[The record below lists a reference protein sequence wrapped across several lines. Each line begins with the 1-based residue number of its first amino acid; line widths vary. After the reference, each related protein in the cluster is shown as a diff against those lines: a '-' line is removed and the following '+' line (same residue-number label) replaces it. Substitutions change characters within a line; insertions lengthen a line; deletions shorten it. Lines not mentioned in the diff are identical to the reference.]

1 MKALITAL
9 ALIAA
14 PAITLAAQP
23 NLLTNG
29 SFEDSLIANGKWDIF
44 GNINGWTSTGSGIEV
59 RNNIAG
65 SALDGKNFVELDSH
79 SNSSMF
85 QTVST
90 SAGASYNFSFSFANR
105 EGTVAATNGLDWTVD
120 GGKTWNAAPALSNSK
135 WADFSTSFIA
145 SSTSTVIGFRATGT
159 SDKLGSSLD
168 KVSLTS
174 AVPEPESYALML
186 AGLAAVGFVARRR
199 KSA

>member
-23 NLLTNG
+23 NLLING
-29 SFEDSLIANGKWDIF
+29 SFEDNAVANGKWNVF
-44 GNINGWTSTGSGIEV
+44 ANISGWTSTGAGIEV
-59 RNNIAG
+59 RNNIVG
-65 SALDGKNFVELDSH
+65 SAIDGVKFVELDSY
-79 SNSSMF
+79 SNSGMF
-85 QTVST
+85 QTVGT
-90 SAGASYNFSFSFANR
+90 SVGSSYNFSFSFANR
-105 EGTVAATNGLDWTVD
+105 EGTAAATNGLDWTVD
-120 GGKTWNAAPALSNSK
+120 GGKTWNAAPTLNSSK

-145 SSTSTVIGFRATGT
+145 SSASTVIGFRATGT
-159 SDKLGSSLD
+159 NDALGTSLD
-168 KVSLTS
+168 KVSLTT

>member
-1 MKALITAL
+1 MKSLITAL

-23 NLLTNG
+23 NLLVNG
-29 SFEDSLIANGKWDIF
+29 SFEDSVIANGKWNVF
-44 GNINGWTSTGSGIEV
+44 ANINGWTGTGAGIEV
-59 RNNIAG
+59 RNNIVG
-65 SALDGKNFVELDSH
+65 SALDGKNFVELDSY
-79 SNSSMF
+79 SNSGMF
-85 QTVST
+85 QTVGT
-90 SAGASYNFSFSFANR
+90 SVGSSYNFSFSFANR
-105 EGTVAATNGLDWTVD
+105 EGTAAATNGLDWTVD
-120 GGKTWNAAPALSNSK
+120 GGKTWNAAPTLNSSK

-145 SSTSTVIGFRATGT
+145 SSASTVIGFRATGT
-159 SDKLGSSLD
+159 NDALGTSLD
-168 KVSLTS
+168 KVSLTT

>member
-1 MKALITAL
+1 MKSLITAL

-23 NLLTNG
+23 NLLING
-29 SFEDSLIANGKWDIF
+29 SFEDNAVANGKWNVF
-44 GNINGWTSTGSGIEV
+44 TNISGWTSTGAGIEV
-59 RNNIAG
+59 RNNIVG
-65 SALDGKNFVELDSH
+65 SAIDGVKFVELDSY
-79 SNSSMF
+79 SNSGMF
-85 QTVST
+85 QTVGT
-90 SAGASYNFSFSFANR
+90 SVGSSYNFSFSFANR
-105 EGTVAATNGLDWTVD
+105 EGTAAATNGLDWTVD
-120 GGKTWNAAPALSNSK
+120 GGKTWNAAPTLNSSK

-145 SSTSTVIGFRATGT
+145 SSASTVIGFRATGT
-159 SDKLGSSLD
+159 NDALGTSLD
-168 KVSLTS
+168 KVSLTT

>member
-23 NLLTNG
+23 NLLING
-29 SFEDSLIANGKWDIF
+29 SFEDNAVANGKWNVF
-44 GNINGWTSTGSGIEV
+44 ANISGWTSTGAGIEV
-59 RNNIAG
+59 RNNIVG
-65 SALDGKNFVELDSH
+65 SAIDGVKFVELDSY
-79 SNSSMF
+79 SNSGMF
-85 QTVST
+85 QSVST
-90 SAGASYNFSFSFANR
+90 SVGSSYNFSFSFANR
-105 EGTVAATNGLDWTVD
+105 EGTAAATNGLDWTVD
-120 GGKTWNAAPALSNSK
+120 GGKTWNAAPTLNSSK

-145 SSTSTVIGFRATGT
+145 SSASTVIGFRATGT
-159 SDKLGSSLD
+159 NDALGTSLD
-168 KVSLTS
+168 KVSLTT

>member
-1 MKALITAL
+1 MKSLVTAL

-23 NLLTNG
+23 NLLVNG
-29 SFEDSLIANGKWDIF
+29 SFEDSVIANGKWNVF
-44 GNINGWTSTGSGIEV
+44 ANINGWTGTGAGIEV
-59 RNNIAG
+59 RNNIVG
-65 SALDGKNFVELDSH
+65 SALDGKNFVELDSY
-79 SNSSMF
+79 SNSGMF
-85 QTVST
+85 QTVGT
-90 SAGASYNFSFSFANR
+90 SVGSSYNFSFSFANR

-120 GGKTWNAAPALSNSK
+120 GGKTWNAAPTLNSSK

-145 SSTSTVIGFRATGT
+145 SSASTVIGFRATGT
-159 SDKLGSSLD
+159 NDALGTSLD
-168 KVSLTS
+168 KVSLTT

>member
-23 NLLTNG
+23 NLLVNG
-29 SFEDSLIANGKWDIF
+29 SFEDNVIANGKWNVF
-44 GNINGWTSTGSGIEV
+44 ANINGWTSTGSGIEV
-59 RNNIAG
+59 RNNIVG
-65 SALDGKNFVELDSH
+65 SAIDGKNFVELDSY

-85 QTVST
+85 QTVNT

-105 EGTVAATNGLDWTVD
+105 EGTAAATNGLDWTVD
-120 GGKTWNAAPALSNSK
+120 GGKTWHAAPTLSSSK
-135 WADFSTSFIA
+135 WADFSTSFVA
-145 SSTSTVIGFRATGT
+145 SSASTVIGFRATGAND
-159 SDKLGSSLD
+159 SLGSSLD

-186 AGLAAVGFVARRR
+186 AGLAAVGLVARRR